1 MTRIKVTQ
9 ELIHAGERG
18 ECKSCPIAL
27 AIQIHVRPEVTVMVD
42 DATIDFETLNDDH
55 TWRRLPDAAKAFVS
69 AFDNSEPCG
78 PFEFDLDIPTWALK
92 GNND

>member
-1 MTRIKVTQ
+1 MARITVTQ
-9 ELIHAGERG
+9 AFIDAGERG

-27 AIQIHVRPEVTVMVD
+27 AIQIHVKPEVTVMVD
-42 DATIDFETLNDDH
+42 DATIDFETLNGDY

-78 PFEFDLDIPTWALK
+78 PFEFELAIPKWALEK
-92 GNND
+92 VV